1 MYDTYQTTTTA
12 YGKDWHGS
20 YYGRPGVT
28 WSPGIPNKTVKITC
42 KRAGFYTSEV
52 GNCYCEAE
60 IVEPW
65 NNPRD
70 KEKCS
75 VYVNSSNYVEPFR
88 MGDISQTTAISCNI
102 AFLNTEGKMASNNR
116 IFAKAPIYCPLLAGQ
131 IELKPKTNP
140 FPLIFGKT
148 NTTPVFA
155 NSEVLFSTVTVSRAI
170 LTRGQVQ
177 SAMTG
182 KVNKG
187 TYYDSYSFVPTLD
200 NKD

>member
-1 MYDTYQTTTTA
+1 MTYD
-12 YGKDWHGS
+12 S
-20 YYGRPGVT
+20 
-28 WSPGIPNKTVKITC
+28 
-42 KRAGFYTSEV
+42 GF

-65 NNPRD
+65 DNPRD

-75 VYVNSSNYVEPFR
+75 VEMSNRHGWDRFIGEGG
-88 MGDISQTTAISCNI
+88 MAEITNI
-102 AFLNTEGKMASNNR
+102 ICEINFLNTEGKRASNRN
-116 IFAKAPIYCPLLAGQ
+116 IYAKDFIYCPRLAGQ
-131 IELKPKTNP
+131 IKLKPKTNS

-155 NSEVLFSTVTVSRAI
+155 NSEVFFSTVTVSKVT
-170 LTRGQVQ
+170 LTRGQIQ

-187 TYYDSYSFVPTLD
+187 TYYDSFSFVPTLD
-200 NKD
+200 NRD